1 MKRYFRLYLKFLE
14 QYIKTLI
21 EYRADFILGLIGFLF
36 VQSIGVIFITL
47 IQLPKIFEFPKK
59 IKYSFHLFFLNKS

>member
-1 MKRYFRLYLKFLE
+1 MKKYCKLYIKFLQ

-36 VQSIGVIFITL
+36 VQSIGVIFIGL
-47 IQLPKIFEFPKK
+47 IFNNIPSL
-59 IKYSFHLFFLNKS
+59 